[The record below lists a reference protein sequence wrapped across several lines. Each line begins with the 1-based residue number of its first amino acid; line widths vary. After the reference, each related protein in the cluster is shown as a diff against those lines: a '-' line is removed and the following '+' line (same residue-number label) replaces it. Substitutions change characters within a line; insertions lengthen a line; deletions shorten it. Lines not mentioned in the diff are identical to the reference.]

1 MLART
6 PVTRRHFRA
15 PPLQTRPLKPKTT
28 ARERPGPGLN
38 SDSEPLA
45 ALQHS
50 DRTRRSSG
58 EFGTGSAPLALPGFT
73 LLSLPPPT
81 LFSGPISPEPTDPP
95 AKSPTAAAEGPQA
108 DVRER
113 RAGGETRL
121 QPRGP
126 ARPRPR
132 GRAGPSSEL
141 GGGGG
146 VWGWGRAGRGQLSDL
161 ERRGSGR
168 RGCGVWAR
176 RTGFSA
182 QLPLFRPQQ
191 PSPSGAHGHTHLAL
205 SPPRAAQVSARGRI
219 CRLCDRRRRDS
230 SPYLV
235 TAVALLSREAQVAF
249 LSLQQR

>member
-1 MLART
+1 M
-6 PVTRRHFRA
+6 TRRHFRA

-45 ALQHS
+45 ALQHP
-50 DRTRRSSG
+50 DRTRPSSG

-95 AKSPTAAAEGPQA
+95 AKSPRAAAEGPQA

-146 VWGWGRAGRGQLSDL
+146 CGAGAGRAAGSSLTWREEVRG
-161 ERRGSGR
+161 EGAVGSGL
-168 RGCGVWAR
+168 GAR
-176 RTGFSA
+176 ASLPSSRCSA
-182 QLPLFRPQQ
+182 LSSPRC
-191 PSPSGAHGHTHLAL
+191 PSGAHGHTHLAL
-205 SPPRAAQVSARGRI
+205 SPPRAAQVCARGRI
-219 CRLCDRRRRDS
+219 CRLCDRRQRDS

-235 TAVALLSREAQVAF
+235 TAVALLSRKAQVAF